1 MSKDSNIEW
10 TGNTWPI
17 VTGCDPDSDGC
28 ANCYAVLES
37 WIHSHHP
44 NPKISD
50 VFAGTVRKSTN
61 GKLQWTGQIN
71 LQPQRLKW
79 ILEWGNW
86 KKPELVFV
94 ANLGDLFHKDVP
106 FDFIDEA
113 VAYMIIARW
122 NIYQILTKRP
132 EIMHQYFTSPD
143 RLQKIQSALVKA
155 KSEILETKLTKR
167 VRKLVEESCRFLEE
181 TELKLP
187 LDHLWL
193 GYSVCTQK
201 DAEDVYYL
209 LKTPAKIRFLSCEPV
224 LEDIDL
230 SEYLSEFIGAGICDG
245 CGEQRDILYAVDA
258 APVAGLAICNQCIP
272 RLSWCILGGESGHNA
287 RVCEIEHLRSL
298 TKACQKAQVRIFI
311 KQLGAKPM
319 LDNAPYKI
327 SDKKGGI
334 LSEFPED
341 LQIREFPLVN
351 Q

>member
-1 MSKDSNIEW
+1 
-10 TGNTWPI
+10 
-17 VTGCDPDSDGC
+17 
-28 ANCYAVLES
+28 
-37 WIHSHHP
+37 
-44 NPKISD
+44 
-50 VFAGTVRKSTN
+50 
-61 GKLQWTGQIN
+61 
-71 LQPQRLKW
+71 
-79 ILEWGNW
+79 
-86 KKPELVFV
+86 
-94 ANLGDLFHKDVP
+94 
-106 FDFIDEA
+106 
-113 VAYMIIARW
+113 
-122 NIYQILTKRP
+122 
-132 EIMHQYFTSPD
+132 MHQYFTSPD

-258 APVAGLAICNQCIP
+258 APVAGLAICNQCRP
-272 RLSWCILGGESGHNA
+272 PLSWCIIGGESGHNA
-287 RVCEIEHLRSL
+287 RVCHIEYLRTACSSASL
-298 TKACQKAQVRIFI
+298 SLLNQCQKANIPPFI
-311 KQLGAKPM
+311 KQLGAKPI
-319 LDNAPYKI
+319 LNNQPYKI

-341 LQIREFPLVN
+341 LQIRAFPLVN